1 MSAPTETTPAEAP
14 RSTVKISANLPEDAF
29 ERLKT
34 LAYERGVTMT
44 EILRRAIEHEQFF
57 VDVIKN
63 DGKVLTEDSKGKIR
77 QVIMK

>member
-1 MSAPTETTPAEAP
+1 MSDK
-14 RSTVKISANLPEDAF
+14 RVKISANLRSETL

-34 LAYERGVTMT
+34 LAYERGTTMT

-57 VDVIKN
+57 SDVINN
-63 DGKVLTEDSKGKIR
+63 DGKILTEDSKGNIR